1 MAHHFVRSPLA
12 ALTTCL
18 LASSPLAAQPSAR
31 ASRPAPPRLAA
42 DASPHREGWVSR
54 GEVHV
59 HYLDWGGTGEPIVF
73 LPGLGSSAHTYDAF
87 APRLRD
93 GFRPVAITRRGFGQ
107 SGRPTTGYDT
117 PSLAADVLAVLD
129 SLKLTQVTLVGHS
142 LGGAEATWLA
152 VHHPKRVRRVVLLES
167 YCYQCQQVAP
177 SSAPPPPGR
186 PAARPKASA
195 ADLRSASA
203 LRAFTKRIWGMDTP
217 EAEILATHRVAAD
230 GRIGARNSAPTAMD
244 QVQRLVT
251 PSELRRLRQPV
262 LLVLAIPQDRGD
274 ELRWV
279 PRPTRNDSAWALWS
293 LRMSQARQ
301 RAWAE
306 LFRRMQ
312 PSGALTWIPH
322 GAHHV
327 YLSHPTEAERA
338 LRAFLGTQT
347 AKSVLGPRPSVA
359 QYSPSS

>member
-129 SLKLTQVTLVGHS
+129 SLKLTQVKRSGSALGVGAARLHQTYLGNGHS
-142 LGGAEATWLA
+142 
-152 VHHPKRVRRVVLLES
+152 
-167 YCYQCQQVAP
+167 
-177 SSAPPPPGR
+177 
-186 PAARPKASA
+186 
-195 ADLRSASA
+195 
-203 LRAFTKRIWGMDTP
+203 
-217 EAEILATHRVAAD
+217 
-230 GRIGARNSAPTAMD
+230 
-244 QVQRLVT
+244 
-251 PSELRRLRQPV
+251 
-262 LLVLAIPQDRGD
+262 
-274 ELRWV
+274 
-279 PRPTRNDSAWALWS
+279 
-293 LRMSQARQ
+293 
-301 RAWAE
+301 
-306 LFRRMQ
+306 
-312 PSGALTWIPH
+312 
-322 GAHHV
+322 
-327 YLSHPTEAERA
+327 
-338 LRAFLGTQT
+338 
-347 AKSVLGPRPSVA
+347 
-359 QYSPSS
+359 